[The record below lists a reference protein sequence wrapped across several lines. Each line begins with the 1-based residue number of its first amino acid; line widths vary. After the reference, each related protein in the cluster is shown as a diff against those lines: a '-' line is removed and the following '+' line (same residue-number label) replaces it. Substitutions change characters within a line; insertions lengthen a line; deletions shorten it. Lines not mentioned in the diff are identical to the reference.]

1 MSKHLN
7 RLTKILQIGVAS
19 APSVDGCKYEPTNP
33 RIAFGFA
40 SVVVTAIV
48 IAISVILPAQTDSGS
63 HEPRMLAPSKA
74 NAPASVGLVV
84 VTSIDVVGVREPG
97 SSTVPVRIGEA
108 AFQPGRLGK
117 TTLPAVVH
125 VSSTVR

>member
-7 RLTKILQIGVAS
+7 KLNKILPIGVAS
-19 APSVDGCKYEPTNP
+19 TPSVERSKYEPSSP
-33 RIAFGFA
+33 RIALGFA
-40 SVVVTAIV
+40 GVAMTAIV
-48 IAISVILPAQTDSGS
+48 IAISVIVPAQMDSGS

-74 NAPASVGLVV
+74 NAPASAGLVA
-84 VTSIDVVGVREPG
+84 VTRVHVVGVREPG

-108 AFQPGRLGK
+108 AFQPGQLGT

-125 VSSTVR
+125 VSSTDR